1 MEVFALSKE
10 NHGTEFKSLNYGTKP
25 TGAKMEVVEITLDPS
40 LMMSDFA
47 KAYEGELYR
56 RNPNLAERSGLTS
69 DDLYQ
74 YFVGILA
81 IHIEHDNVGSIKEWR
96 KAKEL
101 YIPAW
106 IQHTISMV
114 GTYVDQIRGLKFVPR
129 LLDAKSKPMA
139 YDLSKLLKISELLA
153 PFRMDGLKIFKDAF
167 PRTPQGD
174 PEVMSMIIAEQTI
187 RSISPDAHPAS
198 SYVAAFLGFKLK
210 EELAWVNLY
219 RVKYDDVV
227 LVHEMLLREE
237 VLRQ

>member
-1 MEVFALSKE
+1 MSNK
-10 NHGTEFKSLNYGTKP
+10 NRDSEFNSLNYGTKP
-25 TGAKMEVVEITLDPS
+25 TGVKMEVVEVMLNPE
-40 LMMSDFA
+40 LMMEDFA
-47 KAYEGELYR
+47 KAYEGELFR
-56 RNPNLAERSGLTS
+56 RNPNLAERSGLKA
-69 DDLYQ
+69 DDLYE

-81 IHIEHDNVGSIKEWR
+81 IHIEHDNVGNIKEWR

-106 IQHTISMV
+106 IQHTISML

-129 LLDAKSKPMA
+129 LMSEDGKTTRP
-139 YDLSKLLKISELLA
+139 YDMSKLLKISELLS
-153 PFRMDGLKIFKDAF
+153 PFRMDGLKIMKDAF
-167 PRTPQGD
+167 PRTPEGD
-174 PEVMSMIIAEQTI
+174 PEVMSMIIAEDCV
-187 RSISPDAHPAS
+187 RSITPDAHPAS

-219 RVKYDDVV
+219 RVKYDDFV